1 MGTLSNISIDDFRS
15 HLLANGLEC
24 IRTTGGHEVWSK
36 PGMTRP
42 VILQTHIEP
51 IPEFI
56 VKNNLRSI
64 GKTRKEFEEY
74 LRKE

>member
-15 HLLANGLEC
+15 YLLANGLEC